1 MCEPRHVCTPA
12 TCTGFAGLLMSKI
25 RTPLNCG
32 DAGFVEQS
40 VLALASSTDMNSRF
54 PNTDMSPWKPGQI
67 TVATRVGFA
76 GLAML

>member
-1 MCEPRHVCTPA
+1 
-12 TCTGFAGLLMSKI
+12 MSKM
-25 RTPLNCG
+25 RTPRNTG
-32 DAGFVEQS
+32 AAGSVEQL

-54 PNTDMSPWKPGQI
+54 PYTDRSPWKPGQM